1 MVKQPYIV
9 IKLFERAIMEPLTE
23 KQQKVFGFVEKRLQD
38 NRPPSQREMAEH
50 LGLAQNAAYQLIN
63 YLKKKGY
70 LVDLGG
76 HRGLRLSKE
85 YLEKKRQTDGIPV
98 VGRVAAG
105 EPILAQENIEG
116 YIDLKDLFG
125 RSNPLPR
132 LASGD
137 TGARNRFILKVVG
150 DSMADEGIMD
160 GDYVVIQPRQKIE
173 NGQIGVVL
181 LDDEATVK
189 RIHFQRGRVA
199 LEPANKA
206 AGYKTK
212 YIRRGDKNVRI
223 IGKVTGCF
231 RML

>member
-1 MVKQPYIV
+1 MVKWPYIV
-9 IKLFERAIMEPLTE
+9 IRLFESAIMEPLTD
-23 KQQKVFGFVEKRLQD
+23 KQQRVFKFIERRLQD
-38 NRPPSQREMAEH
+38 NKPPSQREVAENF
-50 LGLAQNAAYQLIN
+50 GLAQNAAYQLIN

-70 LVDLGG
+70 LVDLAG

-116 YIDLKDLFG
+116 YIELKELFG
-125 RSNPLPR
+125 S
-132 LASGD
+132 SID
-137 TGARNRFILKVVG
+137 TFILKVVG
-150 DSMADEGIMD
+150 DSMVDEGIMD
-160 GDYVVIQPRQKIE
+160 GDYVVVQPGQKIA

-189 RIHFQRGRVA
+189 RIHLVPAKRGPFQRGRIA
-199 LEPANKA
+199 LEPANRA

-212 YIRRGDKNVRI
+212 YIRRDDKNVRI

-231 RML
+231 RTL

>member
-1 MVKQPYIV
+1 
-9 IKLFERAIMEPLTE
+9 MEPLTE

-38 NRPPSQREMAEH
+38 NRPPSQREVAEH

-63 YLKKKGY
+63 YLKKKEY

-76 HRGLRLSKE
+76 HRGLRLSRE
-85 YLEKKRQTDGIPV
+85 YLEKKRQADGIPV

-125 RSNPLPR
+125 RSKD
-132 LASGD
+132 G
-137 TGARNRFILKVVG
+137 FVLKVVG

-160 GDYVVIQPRQKIE
+160 GDYVVVQPCQKIE
-173 NGQIGVVL
+173 NARIGVVL

-189 RIHFQRGRVA
+189 RIYLVPAKRGPFQRGRIA